1 MRIAITADL
10 HAHNYT
16 QYSGIAESGLN
27 SRLDWILKTLDMITE
42 KCVQRGVDALALA
55 GDLFHSRKSIDVTVL
70 ESVYRRI
77 ESIDLPVYIV
87 MGNHD
92 ISESSNKRA
101 SIRIFSKVAKVITK
115 ARILTIAGSKVGI
128 IPWTD
133 SAKAVAKA
141 VDEFNKKGV
150 CYVIGHLAL
159 RSGVVGTHDFIME
172 GNIEPSVFRKFK
184 WTALGHYHKHQELKH
199 EIYYVG
205 SPLQHTWGDSEDEKG
220 FMIFG
225 GAQPEFVPLPDTP
238 RFIKVLSN
246 EDAEGVREIDYVR
259 VKGKREIVDSI
270 TLPPSIR
277 KVEVIEK
284 DSEFQPRLDFDETSV
299 KSIVKTYCKAFPQ
312 DVVDEEFLI
321 KVGVDYLRS

>member
-1 MRIAITADL
+1 MKIAVTADL

-16 QYSGIAESGLN
+16 QYSGIAENGLN
-27 SRLDWILKTLDMITE
+27 SRLDWILRTLDMIVE
-42 KCVQRGVDALALA
+42 KCVQRSVDALVIA
-55 GDLFHSRKSIDVTVL
+55 GDLFHSRKAIDISVL

-77 ESIDLPVYIV
+77 EAIEFPVYIV

-92 ISESSNKRA
+92 IAESSDKRA
-101 SIRIFSKVAKVITK
+101 SIRIFSKVANVITK
-115 ARILTIAGSKVGI
+115 ARIIKIAGVPVGI

-133 SAKAVAKA
+133 SASKVAKA
-141 VDEFNKKGV
+141 VDEFNKNGV
-150 CYVIGHLAL
+150 QYVIGHLAL

-184 WTALGHYHKHQELKH
+184 WTALGHYHKPQELKH
-199 EIYYVG
+199 NIYYVG
-205 SPLQHTWGDSEDEKG
+205 SPLQHTWGDSGDEKG

-238 RFIKVLSN
+238 KFIKVVSS
-246 EDAEGVREIDYVR
+246 EDAATVRDIDYVK
-259 VKGKREIVDSI
+259 VSGKRADVDKI
-270 TLPPSIR
+270 ELPATVR

-284 DSEFQPRLDFDETSV
+284 AIDFVPRLDFDETSI
-299 KSIVKTYCKAFPQ
+299 KSIITTYCKAFPQ

-321 KVGVDYLRS
+321 KVGMDYLRS